1 MAAGGPTAAG
11 EPVAG
16 TDATDGR
23 PIRVAFADDSYLV
36 REAVTHLLSE
46 AKGIDVVAACGD
58 RETLLRA
65 VEAEHPDVVVTDI
78 RMPPSET
85 DEGLQVAATLRRTHP
100 EVGVVVLSQFAEP
113 RYGLALLES
122 GSDGRAYLLKERIQ
136 HRGQLVSAIEAVAQ
150 GGSVIDAKVVET
162 LVAAQKRAEHSPL
175 AELTTRELEIL
186 SFVARGHDNHA
197 IAVELVLTK
206 RAVEKHINAIFLKL
220 GLTYATDISRRV
232 KAALIYLAENQAQ

>member
-11 EPVAG
+11 EPAEA
-16 TDATDGR
+16 TDVSDGR
-23 PIRVAFADDSYLV
+23 PIRVALADDSYLV
-36 REAVTHLLSE
+36 REALTHVLSE
-46 AKGIDVVAACGD
+46 AERIDVVATCGD

-78 RMPPSET
+78 RMPPSDT

-100 EVGVVVLSQFAEP
+100 DVGVVVLSQFAEP

-122 GSDGRAYLLKERIQ
+122 GSDGRAYLLKERVQ
-136 HRGQLVSAIEAVAQ
+136 HRGQLVSAIEAVAE

-162 LVAAQKRAEHSPL
+162 LVAAQRRAERSPL

-186 SFVARGHDNHA
+186 SFVARGHDNQA

-220 GLTYATDISRRV
+220 GLTYATDVSRRV
-232 KAALIYLAENQAQ
+232 KAALIYLAENQAP